1 MQEVMYSLVPLAI
14 FILSTLYAL
23 CRLRR
28 VHTAM
33 DVDIFRT
40 VSYKNL
46 QRWILKGQSNE
57 IFTFCFYSSFEPS
70 RATDQWIKI
79 FSILVKNSNFFPKK
93 LTRRDSITQGDFEK
107 SD

>member
-1 MQEVMYSLVPLAI
+1 MNRLLFYCSSLKINLLMCMQEVMYSLVPLAI

-28 VHTAM
+28 VHTTM

-46 QRWILKGQSNE
+46 QR
-57 IFTFCFYSSFEPS
+57 
-70 RATDQWIKI
+70 
-79 FSILVKNSNFFPKK
+79 
-93 LTRRDSITQGDFEK
+93 
-107 SD
+107 